1 MKTKRSWPPEGFRS
15 PIEFRDCSMDKL
27 VQLNKSK
34 QIEANNIHLKFGD
47 LFSEQLNNK
56 IASNYHHI
64 DNQGND
70 AFYMRM
76 ESNKDISYA
85 TGDYSERPSSN
96 SSYVENTIH
105 TTIEGSK
112 VKTAQQYIEELRE
125 ELAKAQAELELEL
138 GGLNQQKQ
146 ESEPVQE
153 QINPSNNNMDPSRQS
168 IKEEEKEK
176 EQDLNKNAS
185 NPTIGQ
191 LIAAAIHNKR
201 NQSPKSTNSTN
212 FPLKNALSE
221 SIPEQCIKM
230 QALVSQIASP
240 SSLTKEELAKKTN
253 EFKNSAIK
261 LGQSIMSEVKQGLFM
276 NDNNKLAH
284 MEKLKKDLECVQPL
298 LDHIN
303 KKAPEL
309 NKLFEKSGIDLN
321 ADSISTKLKDI
332 TNQVKQS
339 LSTMITALSRNG
351 SEIGMKL

>member
-1 MKTKRSWPPEGFRS
+1 MTLLPLFPLQMVVFPTEKLNLHIFEPRYKQLIREVEHNKTTFGIPAFIDGKVM
-15 PIEFRDCSMDKL
+15 PIGTELKL
-27 VQLNKSK
+27 VS
-34 QIEANNIHLKFGD
+34 IEK
-47 LFSEQLNNK
+47 K
-56 IASNYHHI
+56 Y
-64 DNQGND
+64 DNGELD
-70 AFYMRM
+70 IKTIGVGVFMTKEFYMVTP
-76 ESNKDISYA
+76 NKLYPGADIKRLKNEAEYSSQSHQEKIRTLYSYLTKG
-85 TGDYSERPSSN
+85 TGVGTYYQGLEKYIN
-96 SSYVENTIH
+96 I
-105 TTIEGSK
+105 K
-112 VKTAQQYIEELRE
+112 VKL
-125 ELAKAQAELELEL
+125 
-138 GGLNQQKQ
+138 
-146 ESEPVQE
+146 
-153 QINPSNNNMDPSRQS
+153 SNEHF
-168 IKEEEKEK
+168 ITY
-176 EQDLNKNAS
+176 KNAS

-201 NQSPKSTNSTN
+201 NQPPKSTNSTN
-212 FPLKNALSE
+212 FPLKNAISE
-221 SIPEQCIKM
+221 SIPEQCKKM

>member
-96 SSYVENTIH
+96 SSYVENTIN

-168 IKEEEKEK
+168 IKEEEKE
-176 EQDLNKNAS
+176 QDLNKNAS

-201 NQSPKSTNSTN
+201 NQPPKSTN
-212 FPLKNALSE
+212 FPLKNVLSE

-339 LSTMITALSRNG
+339 LSTMITVLSRNG